1 MYHNLWYTKAII
13 LESFLLRVMLFV
25 VILRTP
31 IASAVIETTV
41 TGNEIQAG
49 ELLSSETGWGYYV
62 T

>member
-1 MYHNLWYTKAII
+1 MYHN
-13 LESFLLRVMLFV
+13 LLRVMLFV